1 MKQSLLKNLS
11 RFILRFPKTIVV
23 VSLATALLGAF
34 VSYDRLTIDA
44 DQDNLISE
52 KLPYHKRYRD
62 YLREFG
68 DLETFFVVFEVA
80 PGRAAYAKQAL
91 LSLVEKIGPRTDLFS
106 EVNFREEITVFKDRA
121 LLLLPDREFET
132 VTSNILEW
140 SPQINRLVA
149 TSDFANL
156 FQILS
161 ELFQTPLTKIHE
173 NREQMEKGF
182 QLFDTLL
189 TGLSRPE
196 VVESLS
202 LDDLFGTL
210 NEKTFYQ
217 DPEGFFFSRSGKLLF
232 LKVMPVK
239 DFSTMKVVEGPV
251 SFLRQQIDSVRG
263 EFPSIPIGVTGRPAL
278 QYDEMM
284 STGSDSLWASLF
296 SILG

>member
-232 LKVMPVK
+232 LKVM
-239 DFSTMKVVEGPV
+239 
-251 SFLRQQIDSVRG
+251 
-263 EFPSIPIGVTGRPAL
+263 
-278 QYDEMM
+278 
-284 STGSDSLWASLF
+284 AS
-296 SILG
+296 S